1 MLESVPSAVRCVPM
15 MDRLLCCMLLGSPVP
30 VDVAVVMGYVVASL
44 TLRGGSPVPV
54 RVTVSLYVVPS
65 STGLTRF

>member
-15 MDRLLCCMLLGSPVP
+15 MDRLLCCMLLGIPVP

-54 RVTVSLYVVPS
+54 RVTFSLYVVPS

>member
-30 VDVAVVMGYVVASL
+30 VDVAVVMGYVGSLFDPTRRVAGTSASN
-44 TLRGGSPVPV
+44 G
-54 RVTVSLYVVPS
+54 
-65 STGLTRF
+65 